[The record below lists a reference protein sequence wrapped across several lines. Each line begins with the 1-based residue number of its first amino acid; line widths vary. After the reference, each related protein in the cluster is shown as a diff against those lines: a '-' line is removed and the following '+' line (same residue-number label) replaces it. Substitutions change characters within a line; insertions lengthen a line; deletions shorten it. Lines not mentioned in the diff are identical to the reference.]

1 MGARLVR
8 DESTGGV
15 SHVICPFVDITEQ
28 RATRA
33 SVHESERRFRLLAEN
48 AAEMIF
54 RVRLT
59 PVPEVEFVNAAVHRL
74 FGYTP
79 QEFYADFGLAGRVVH
94 PDDRAAMQ
102 AHFLA
107 AMSDAHGEIEPLV
120 VRIVRRDGSTAWA
133 EYNVVPVFEGRDV
146 VAFEGIVHDVTEI
159 KATVADL
166 SHQALHDPLTGLA
179 NRAKLL
185 DAVERAL
192 ARTHA
197 GGGVLAVLYVD
208 LDRFKT
214 VNDNLGHDA
223 GDRVLVMTGVR
234 IADAVRPSDLV
245 ARIGGDEFAAVLPNL
260 RDEDEGVQVACRL
273 LDAISAPMSLDA
285 GEIVTTASIGATF
298 SYDGTETPA
307 ELLRQADLAMYQAKD
322 IGRARVERYAR
333 PEPGRRPA
341 GPHG

>member
-1 MGARLVR
+1 
-8 DESTGGV
+8 
-15 SHVICPFVDITEQ
+15 
-28 RATRA
+28 
-33 SVHESERRFRLLAEN
+33 
-48 AAEMIF
+48 
-54 RVRLT
+54 
-59 PVPEVEFVNAAVHRL
+59 
-74 FGYTP
+74 
-79 QEFYADFGLAGRVVH
+79 
-94 PDDRAAMQ
+94 
-102 AHFLA
+102 
-107 AMSDAHGEIEPLV
+107 MSDAHGEIEPLV

-245 ARIGGDEFAAVLPNL
+245 ARIGGDEFAAVWPNL